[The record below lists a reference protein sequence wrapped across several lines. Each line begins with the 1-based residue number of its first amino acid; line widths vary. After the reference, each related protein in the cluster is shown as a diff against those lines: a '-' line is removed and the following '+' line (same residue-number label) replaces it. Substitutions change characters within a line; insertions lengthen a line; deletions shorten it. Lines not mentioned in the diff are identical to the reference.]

1 MASLQNAP
9 GKKRWL
15 PLAIAAVIAGVVA
28 YSVMDSS
35 DDNSSPAPQ
44 VTSDAT
50 DLQSLQQANRYLRNG
65 QYQDALTAVDQ
76 VLAADEDNMDAQLLK
91 ATLLSK
97 TGRSAH
103 AETLLNELR
112 EQYPDRPEPLN
123 NLAVMYAEAG
133 DNSRAIQTLQ
143 SAFKTHPSYAQVYQ
157 NLSDM
162 YAVLAAEAYNKA
174 LGVSGSDRGP
184 QLISLN
190 QFGHPTAIGMHSA
203 PQFEPTPELQA
214 QEETPAPEVA
224 AAVDIPSANPEPEP
238 EPENIEPNIQA
249 AENLTT
255 DNDLATEE
263 LAVAEA
269 IGISETAPA
278 TPLPYTNVVMNQ
290 ADSEAISAAQ
300 KPAQTTPSDAGT
312 DTTALSAS
320 PEELAIARETER
332 AAKLL
337 ASLEADQT
345 LELDNERTVVKATPP
360 APEKVIEGHLKSWA
374 KAWSEQ
380 NVQAYVRSYV
390 AGYKPND
397 GVSHKQWVQT
407 RTNRLTNPDFIKVA
421 LSDIDVVML
430 SDSRAEATFS
440 QSYRSD
446 RYRDVARKRISL
458 MRRSSGWK
466 IVQEGSL

>member
-35 DDNSSPAPQ
+35 DNSSSPAPQ

-65 QYQDALTAVDQ
+65 QYQNAMTAVDQ

-97 TGRSAH
+97 TGRSAQ

-174 LGVSGSDRGP
+174 LGVSGTDRGP
-184 QLISLN
+184 QLVSLS
-190 QFGHPTAIGMHSA
+190 QFGYPTAIGMHSA
-203 PQFEPTPELQA
+203 PLFEPKPELQA

-224 AAVDIPSANPEPEP
+224 TVVDIPSAAPEQ
-238 EPENIEPNIQA
+238 EPENIELNIQA

-269 IGISETAPA
+269 IGISEATPA

-300 KPAQTTPSDAGT
+300 NPAQTDRNDAGT
-312 DTTALSAS
+312 DTMALSAS

-337 ASLEADQT
+337 ASLEADQ
-345 LELDNERTVVKATPP
+345 LSERENERTAVKETPP
-360 APEKVIEGHLKSWA
+360 APEKIIEGHLKSWA

-380 NVQAYVRSYV
+380 NVQAYVRAYV
-390 AGYKPND
+390 AGYKPNN

-407 RTNRLTNPDFIKVA
+407 RTNRLTSPDYIKVA

-430 SDSRAEATFS
+430 SDSRAEATFR

>member
-1 MASLQNAP
+1 MASLHNAP

-35 DDNSSPAPQ
+35 DNSSSPAPQ
-44 VTSDAT
+44 VTSDAS

-91 ATLLSK
+91 ATLLAK
-97 TGRSAH
+97 TGFPAE

-112 EQYPDRPEPLN
+112 EKHPDRPEPLN
-123 NLAVMYAEAG
+123 NLAVIYAEAG
-133 DNSRAIQTLQ
+133 DNSRAIQILQ
-143 SAFKTHPSYAQVYQ
+143 NAFKTHPSYAQVYQ

-174 LGVSGSDRGP
+174 LGVAGTDRGP
-184 QLISLN
+184 QLVALN
-190 QFGHPTAIGMHSA
+190 QFGYPTAIGTH
-203 PQFEPTPELQA
+203 PTPLLEPTPELQA
-214 QEETPAPEVA
+214 HNDAPAPATPIIVE
-224 AAVDIPSANPEPEP
+224 IPTASPK
-238 EPENIEPNIQA
+238 PENIDTNVQVTEDDTANNTVA
-249 AENLTT
+249 T
-255 DNDLATEE
+255 DEI
-263 LAVAEA
+263 AVVEA
-269 IGISETAPA
+269 IGLSETAPA

-300 KPAQTTPSDAGT
+300 NPEQSSTARAET
-312 DTTALSAS
+312 DTTTLSAS

-337 ASLEADQT
+337 ASLEADQ
-345 LELDNERTVVKATPP
+345 DDERTAVKEAEPT
-360 APEKVIEGHLKSWA
+360 PEKVIEGHLKSWA

-380 NVQAYVRSYV
+380 NVQAYVRAYI
-390 AGYKPND
+390 AGYQPNN

-407 RTNRLTNPDFIKVA
+407 RTSRLTSPDYIKVA

-430 SDSRAEATFS
+430 SDSRAEVTFR

-446 RYRDVARKRISL
+446 RYRDVARKRVSL

>member
-263 LAVAEA
+263 LAVTEA

-300 KPAQTTPSDAGT
+300 NPAQTNRSDAGS
-312 DTTALSAS
+312 DTIALSAS

-337 ASLEADQT
+337 ASLEADQIS
-345 LELDNERTVVKATPP
+345 ERENERTVVKETPP

-430 SDSRAEATFS
+430 SDSRAEATFR

>member
-35 DDNSSPAPQ
+35 DNSSSPAPQ

-76 VLAADEDNMDAQLLK
+76 VLATDEDNMDAQLIK

-97 TGRSAH
+97 TGRSAQ

-174 LGVSGSDRGP
+174 LGVSGTDRGP
-184 QLISLN
+184 QLVSLS
-190 QFGHPTAIGMHSA
+190 QFGYPTAIGMHSA
-203 PQFEPTPELQA
+203 PLFEPTPELQA

-224 AAVDIPSANPEPEP
+224 AVVETSATQEQ
-238 EPENIEPNIQA
+238 EPENTELNLPV

-255 DNDLATEE
+255 DNSLATEE
-263 LAVAEA
+263 LAVTEA

-300 KPAQTTPSDAGT
+300 NPAQTHSNADSDT
-312 DTTALSAS
+312 ITLSAS

-337 ASLEADQT
+337 ASLEADR
-345 LELDNERTVVKATPP
+345 ENERTIVKETLP
-360 APEKVIEGHLKSWA
+360 APKKVIEGHLKSWA

-407 RTNRLTNPDFIKVA
+407 RTNRLTTPDFIKVA

>member
-35 DDNSSPAPQ
+35 DNSSLPAPQ

-50 DLQSLQQANRYLRNG
+50 DLQSLQQANRHLRNG
-65 QYQDALTAVDQ
+65 QYQDALTAVNQ
-76 VLAADEDNMDAQLLK
+76 VLAADKDNMDAQLLK
-91 ATLLSK
+91 ATLLAK
-97 TGRSAH
+97 TGFLAQ

-112 EQYPDRPEPLN
+112 EKYPDRPEPLN
-123 NLAVMYAEAG
+123 NLAVIYAEAG

-174 LGVSGSDRGP
+174 LGVSGTDRGP
-184 QLISLN
+184 QLVSLN
-190 QFGHPTAIGMHSA
+190 QFGYPTAIGMHSE
-203 PQFEPTPELQA
+203 PLFEAKPELHA
-214 QEETPAPEVA
+214 HEETPAPEVPAVVEIASA
-224 AAVDIPSANPEPEP
+224 APES
-238 EPENIEPNIQA
+238 ENIEPNIQV

-255 DNDLATEE
+255 DNNLATEE

-269 IGISETAPA
+269 IGISEVAPA

-290 ADSEAISAAQ
+290 ADSEAISAVQNPEQSSTSTAE
-300 KPAQTTPSDAGT
+300 T
-312 DTTALSAS
+312 DTTTLSAS

-337 ASLEADQT
+337 ASLEADQ
-345 LELDNERTVVKATPP
+345 DNEP
-360 APEKVIEGHLKSWA
+360 AVLKEAEPTPEKVIEGHLKSWA

-380 NVQAYVRSYV
+380 NVQAYVRAYV
-390 AGYKPND
+390 AGYKPNN
-397 GVSHKQWVQT
+397 GVTHKQWVQT
-407 RTNRLTNPDFIKVA
+407 RTSRLTSPDYIKVA

-430 SDSRAEATFS
+430 SDSRAEATFR

>member
-35 DDNSSPAPQ
+35 DNSSSPAPQ

-76 VLAADEDNMDAQLLK
+76 VLATDEDNMDAQLIK

-97 TGRSAH
+97 TGRSAQ

-174 LGVSGSDRGP
+174 LGVSGTDRGP
-184 QLISLN
+184 QLVSLS
-190 QFGHPTAIGMHSA
+190 QFGYPTAIGMHSA
-203 PQFEPTPELQA
+203 PLFEPTPELQA

-224 AAVDIPSANPEPEP
+224 AVVETSATQEQ
-238 EPENIEPNIQA
+238 EPENTELNLPV

-255 DNDLATEE
+255 DNSLATEE
-263 LAVAEA
+263 LAVTEA

-300 KPAQTTPSDAGT
+300 NPAQTHSNADSDT
-312 DTTALSAS
+312 ITLSAS

-337 ASLEADQT
+337 ASLEADR
-345 LELDNERTVVKATPP
+345 ENERTIVKETLP
-360 APEKVIEGHLKSWA
+360 APKKVIEGHLKSWA

-380 NVQAYVRSYV
+380 NVQAYVRAYI
-390 AGYKPND
+390 AGYQPNN

-407 RTNRLTNPDFIKVA
+407 RTSRLTSPDYIKVA
-421 LSDIDVVML
+421 LSNIDVVML
-430 SDSRAEATFS
+430 SDSRAEVTFR

-446 RYRDVARKRISL
+446 RYRDVARKRVSL

>member
-44 VTSDAT
+44 VISDAT

-76 VLAADEDNMDAQLLK
+76 VLATDEDNMDAQLLR
-91 ATLLSK
+91 AILLAK
-97 TGRSAH
+97 TGRSAQ

-174 LGVSGSDRGP
+174 LGVSGTDRGP
-184 QLISLN
+184 QLASLN
-190 QFGHPTAIGMHSA
+190 QFGYPTAIGMHSE
-203 PQFEPTPELQA
+203 PLFEPKSELQA
-214 QEETPAPEVA
+214 QEETPEPEVA
-224 AAVDIPSANPEPEP
+224 AVVEIPSAAPEQ
-238 EPENIEPNIQA
+238 EPENTELNLPV

-255 DNDLATEE
+255 DNNLSTEE

-300 KPAQTTPSDAGT
+300 NPAQTNRSEDGT
-312 DTTALSAS
+312 DTSALSAS

-345 LELDNERTVVKATPP
+345 SERENERTAVTETPP

-380 NVQAYVRSYV
+380 NVQAYVRAYV
-390 AGYKPND
+390 AGYKPNS

-407 RTNRLTNPDFIKVA
+407 RTNRLTNPDYIKVA

-430 SDSRAEATFS
+430 SDSRAEVTFR